1 MLGCLPPALGGDIG
15 LAAIQREVFAEA
27 QMMMIFHHRRQF
39 HLAHLNL
46 VHHIDNVR
54 TPAIAPAH
62 PARHAPPPNLAPRPP
77 THNLTP
83 REQQQLQ
90 TSTQEP
96 TTRET
101 HTLQPT
107 LAPSSPTPPQQTTR
121 LFSPSERKRK
131 STAKDKAIPTH
142 DATRRILFPLVPH
155 KPHHSRVDN
164 HGLFTPLS
172 TLALTTTDVFAKQS
186 ILISLAF
193 FTWLNNFLTNTPYL
207 DQLPPNNMFF
217 SHPIAFLSR
226 YAEVYNLHSQYI
238 SMQTAEYRRNKV
250 DDVRKRAE
258 YRKAHGLNEAEG
270 VFGGWSA
277 RDDKSGDVVVK
288 KTEEGLGEVGSEMP
302 VVKESGV
309 VGAAV
314 VDKEGA
320 EEMYT
325 DFEGRRKPIKK
336 WLGIW

>member
-1 MLGCLPPALGGDIG
+1 MP
-15 LAAIQREVFAEA
+15 
-27 QMMMIFHHRRQF
+27 
-39 HLAHLNL
+39 
-46 VHHIDNVR
+46 
-54 TPAIAPAH
+54 
-62 PARHAPPPNLAPRPP
+62 
-77 THNLTP
+77 
-83 REQQQLQ
+83 
-90 TSTQEP
+90 
-96 TTRET
+96 
-101 HTLQPT
+101 
-107 LAPSSPTPPQQTTR
+107 PSSALSSITTNNR
-121 LFSPSERKRK
+121 FL
-131 STAKDKAIPTH
+131 
-142 DATRRILFPLVPH
+142 
-155 KPHHSRVDN
+155 
-164 HGLFTPLS
+164 
-172 TLALTTTDVFAKQS
+172 QS

-193 FTWLNNFLTNTPYL
+193 FTWLNNFLANTPYL
-207 DQLPPNNMFF
+207 DQLPPNNMFL

-277 RDDKSGDVVVK
+277 RDDRS
-288 KTEEGLGEVGSEMP
+288 GEVEKDKQQAEVLGAVGNEMP
-302 VVKESGV
+302 VAKESQSV
-309 VGAAV
+309 VATAAA